1 MIEAREGIMKRKIGN
16 QNVLYPTPVTIV
28 GALVNGKVNFL
39 TVSHVGILNAGTPH
53 LISFGM
59 GKVHHTN
66 IGIRENK
73 TFSVN
78 IPSQDSIVAV
88 DYVGLVSG
96 GKIDKS
102 AVFGTFFG
110 ELKTAPLIQ
119 DCPLSMEC
127 RLYDTYD
134 LKTHDVFIGEI
145 VATYAD
151 EAVLSDGKV
160 DLAKVKPLLFDM
172 SSMKYWS
179 LGPAVGSCWSEG
191 KQYKKS

>member
-1 MIEAREGIMKRKIGN
+1 MKKKIGS

-28 GALVNGKVNFL
+28 GALVNGKMNFL
-39 TVSHVGILNAGTPH
+39 NVAHVGILNAGSPH
-53 LISFGM
+53 LISLGM
-59 GKVHHTN
+59 GKAHHTN

-78 IPSQDSIVAV
+78 ILSQDRIIEA
-88 DYVGLVSG
+88 DYVGLVTGS
-96 GKIDKS
+96 KVDKS
-102 AVFGTFFG
+102 EVFETFFG

-119 DCPLSMEC
+119 NCPLSMEC
-127 RLYDTYD
+127 SLFDTYE

-151 EAVLSDGKV
+151 EAVLTDDKV

-179 LGPAVGSCWSEG
+179 LGKPVGKCWNVG
-191 KQYKKS
+191 KQYRKP

>member
-1 MIEAREGIMKRKIGN
+1 MKRKIGN

-39 TVSHVGILNAGTPH
+39 TVSHVGILNAGSPH

-59 GKVHHTN
+59 GKTHYTN
-66 IGIRENK
+66 GGIRENK

-78 IPSQDSIVAV
+78 ILSQERMIEA

-96 GKIDKS
+96 AKTDKS
-102 AVFGTFFG
+102 GVFASFFG
-110 ELKTAPLIQ
+110 ELTTAPLIK

-127 RLYDTYD
+127 RLYDTYE

-145 VATYAD
+145 VATYVD
-151 EAVLSDGKV
+151 EAVLTEGKI
-160 DLAKVKPLLFDM
+160 DLAKVRPLLFDM

-179 LGPAVGSCWSEG
+179 LGPAIGNCWSAG
-191 KQYKKS
+191 KQYQKP

>member
-1 MIEAREGIMKRKIGN
+1 
-16 QNVLYPTPVTIV
+16 
-28 GALVNGKVNFL
+28 
-39 TVSHVGILNAGTPH
+39 
-53 LISFGM
+53 M

-96 GKIDKS
+96 NKTDKS
-102 AVFGTFFG
+102 AVFETFFG
-110 ELKTAPLIQ
+110 ELKTAPLIKS
-119 DCPLSMEC
+119 CPLSMEC

-134 LKTHDVFIGEI
+134 LKTHDVFIGEVI
-145 VATYAD
+145 ATYAD

-191 KQYKKS
+191 KQYKKP